1 MTKPIDVAEIKP
13 CACCKRGVMH
23 HANVIF
29 YRVTIATCGA
39 NMDGIRQV
47 HAMETM
53 FAGNTA
59 TARALSPLDPKRF
72 GKALDDHVNKPT
84 VEADQKIASDKGIS
98 GTPTSVVNG
107 YELGGA
113 QPLAKWKRVIQKV
126 LDEKTAP
133 QGAQPAKR

>member
-59 TARALSPLDPKRF
+59 TARALSPTTTIAHELPDPVQAWICSECLLA
-72 GKALDDHVNKPT
+72 GKARLPDLM
-84 VEADQKIASDKGIS
+84 EAA
-98 GTPTSVVNG
+98 
-107 YELGGA
+107 
-113 QPLAKWKRVIQKV
+113 
-126 LDEKTAP
+126 
-133 QGAQPAKR
+133 